1 MDEAGMAEEG
11 EVCVFK
17 GGVSFQGD
25 GGLQELQI
33 VFFFVYANRNVNIF
47 ALRMKAHILMVGLLI
62 VQYSIFR
69 KWKRKITLKSC
80 G

>member
-33 VFFFVYANRNVNIF
+33 VFFFLY
-47 ALRMKAHILMVGLLI
+47 MLI
-62 VQYSIFR
+62 EM
-69 KWKRKITLKSC
+69 
-80 G
+80 

>member
-1 MDEAGMAEEG
+1 MIEEKVDEAGMAEEG

-33 VFFFVYANRNVNIF
+33 VFFFFLYMQIE
-47 ALRMKAHILMVGLLI
+47 M
-62 VQYSIFR
+62 
-69 KWKRKITLKSC
+69 
-80 G
+80 